1 MMASFEWNAPRGR
14 GVNKAF
20 GFAQKSMERAAFTAN
35 CLQWSDRKK
44 GFRVGKKEM
53 AQNDSHYDVL
63 GVSRAAGPR
72 RIEKAYR
79 RRVRSVHPDV
89 NKASDAL
96 QQFYCVQRA
105 YETLIDPQKRLDYD
119 YQVAVQ
125 RGLVH
130 DVLEAEP
137 RHERVEQSAASA
149 RPAASAETIEHAA
162 ETPAAA
168 RKVRTYG
175 YGRPVVYMPSYRR
188 HSKRHHERQLR
199 RMERRNRMVQYGLV
213 AACVLAGVIS
223 LYQVSQIA
231 SFTSPVE
238 AAFYDQSKPQT
249 DASAPG
255 IPQAPQVNP
264 NGSTDPMLQA
274 VQQLGGR

>member
-1 MMASFEWNAPRGR
+1 
-14 GVNKAF
+14 
-20 GFAQKSMERAAFTAN
+20 
-35 CLQWSDRKK
+35 
-44 GFRVGKKEM
+44 M

-125 RGLVH
+125 RGLVG
-130 DVLEAEP
+130 DVREAEP
-137 RHERVEQSAASA
+137 RHERVEQSAASS
-149 RPAASAETIEHAA
+149 RPATSTEPIDHVDEA
-162 ETPAAA
+162 PAPA

-188 HSKRHHERQLR
+188 HSKRHHERQVR

-213 AACVLAGVIS
+213 AACVLAGLIS
-223 LYQVSQIA
+223 LHQLSQIA

-238 AAFYDQSKPQT
+238 AAFYEDSKTQT
-249 DASAPG
+249 DASAPR
-255 IPQAPQVNP
+255 IPEARQVNP
-264 NGSTDPMLQA
+264 NGSTDSMIRA
-274 VQQLGGR
+274 VHQFDR

>member
-1 MMASFEWNAPRGR
+1 
-14 GVNKAF
+14 
-20 GFAQKSMERAAFTAN
+20 
-35 CLQWSDRKK
+35 
-44 GFRVGKKEM
+44 M

-125 RGLVH
+125 RGLIN
-130 DVLEAEP
+130 DVADIVEP
-137 RHERVEQSAASA
+137 RHERTESPA
-149 RPAASAETIEHAA
+149 RPKATTERVE
-162 ETPAAA
+162 PATEQPAPSPSPSP

-188 HSKRHHERQLR
+188 HSKRRHERQLR

-223 LYQVSQIA
+223 LYQVSQIV

-238 AAFYDQSKPQT
+238 AAFYN
-249 DASAPG
+249 
-255 IPQAPQVNP
+255 QAQQQAEISTAGVPAVNKAENP
-264 NGSTDPMLQA
+264 NDSTDPLLEA
-274 VQQLGGR
+274 INPLH